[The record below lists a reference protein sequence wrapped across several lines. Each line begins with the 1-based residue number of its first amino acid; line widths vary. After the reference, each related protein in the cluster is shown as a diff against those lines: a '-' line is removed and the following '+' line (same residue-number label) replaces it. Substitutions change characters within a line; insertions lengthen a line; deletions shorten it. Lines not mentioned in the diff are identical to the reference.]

1 MPGHKTSH
9 TQLERFRLIDSLL
22 SSGETISFDDILE
35 KLRSILRDPALSEST
50 LRRDFRYMKNEL
62 AAPLEYDAKKYGWHY
77 TKTYK
82 LPSSGF
88 TDDEILALHL
98 VKKLIGQHSSE
109 DFIFKSIQTLLE
121 KISPSLNLDEEK
133 KAEPV
138 REGELDFEEAD
149 SKALT
154 IYDRIF
160 VPTRP
165 KPVLE
170 KEACEKVLFA
180 IKNNFMLDFYYNS
193 KWEPEE
199 RHRRIMPFQL
209 VLDEG
214 SLYLYGAR
222 RTEPDNPR
230 LFNLSKMHGVEV
242 ITSRS
247 FDLPPNFRF
256 HEETEQGRF
265 GAFQYDD
272 YFDFKIEFYGDA
284 RKIVREY
291 VWSDNQILEEDSE
304 HDKSILTFTT
314 SQWLPV
320 QKWLLSFG
328 GEAKPLEPDWFVAEW
343 KEIVRKMAK
352 NAE

>member
-22 SSGETISFDDILE
+22 SSGETISFDGILE

-98 VKKLIGQHSSE
+98 VQKLIGQHSSG
-109 DFIFKSIQTLLE
+109 DFIF
-121 KISPSLNLDEEK
+121 N
-133 KAEPV
+133 
-138 REGELDFEEAD
+138 

-154 IYDRIF
+154 IYDRFF
-160 VPTRP
+160 VPARP

-170 KEACEKVLFA
+170 KDACEKVLLA
-180 IKNNFMLDFYYNS
+180 LKNNFTLDFYYNS

-199 RHRRIMPFQL
+199 RHRQILPYQL
-209 VLDEG
+209 VLDDG
-214 SLYLYGAR
+214 AIYLYGAR

-230 LFNLSKMHGVEV
+230 LFNLTKMHAVEV
-242 ITSRS
+242 IRGKP
-247 FDLPPNFRF
+247 FDLPANFRF
-256 HEETEQGRF
+256 HEEAEQGRF

-272 YFDFKIEFYGDA
+272 YFDFKIEFYGEA
-284 RKIVREY
+284 RKLLHEF
-291 VWSDNQILEEDSE
+291 VWSDNQQLEENNE
-304 HDKSILTFTT
+304 KNMTTLTFTS

-320 QKWLLSFG
+320 QRWLLSFG
-328 GEAKPLEPDWFVAEW
+328 ADAKPVEPDWFVAEW
-343 KEIVRKMAK
+343 KETIRKMAE
-352 NAE
+352 NL

>member
-1 MPGHKTSH
+1 MAGHKTSH

-22 SSGETISFDDILE
+22 SSGEIVSFDDILE

-50 LRRDFRYMKNEL
+50 LRRDFHYMKNEL

-98 VKKLIGQHSSE
+98 VQKLIGQHSSG

-121 KISPSLNLDEEK
+121 KISPAVNPDEEK
-133 KAEPV
+133 KADSK
-138 REGELDFEEAD
+138 REGELDFGEAD

-160 VPTRP
+160 VPARP
-165 KPVLE
+165 KPVFE
-170 KEACEKVLFA
+170 KEACEKVLLA
-180 IKNNFMLDFYYNS
+180 LKNNFTLDFYYNS

-199 RHRRIMPFQL
+199 RHRQILPYQL

-214 SLYLYGAR
+214 AIYLYGAR

-230 LFNLSKMHGVEV
+230 LFNLTKMRDVEV
-242 ITSRS
+242 IRGKP
-247 FDLPPNFRF
+247 FELPANFRF
-256 HEETEQGRF
+256 HEEAEQGRF

-272 YFDFKIEFYGDA
+272 YFDFKIEFYGEA
-284 RKIVREY
+284 RKLVHEF
-291 VWSDNQILEEDSE
+291 VWSDNQQLEENNE
-304 HDKSILTFTT
+304 KNMTTLTFTS

-320 QKWLLSFG
+320 QRWLLSFG
-328 GEAKPLEPDWFVAEW
+328 ADAKPIEPDWFVAEW
-343 KEIVRKMAK
+343 KETIRKMA
-352 NAE
+352 EMV

>member
-1 MPGHKTSH
+1 MSGHKTSH

-22 SSGETISFDDILE
+22 SSGEIVPFDKILE
-35 KLRSILRDPALSEST
+35 YLRLELREPALSESS

-62 AAPLEYDAKKYGWHY
+62 GAPLEYDAKAYGWHY

-98 VKKLIGQHSSE
+98 VQKLIGQHSSG

-121 KISPSLNLDEEK
+121 KISPVVNSDEEK

-138 REGELDFEEAD
+138 REGELDFGEVD

-154 IYDRIF
+154 IYDRFF
-160 VPTRP
+160 VPSRP
-165 KPVLE
+165 RPVLE
-170 KEACEKVLFA
+170 KEACEKVLLA
-180 IKNNFMLDFYYNS
+180 LKNNFTLDFYYNS

-199 RHRRIMPFQL
+199 RHRQILPYQL
-209 VLDEG
+209 VLDDG
-214 SLYLYGAR
+214 AIYLYGAR

-230 LFNLSKMHGVEV
+230 LFNLTKMHAVEV
-242 ITSRS
+242 IRGKP
-247 FDLPPNFRF
+247 FDLPANFRF
-256 HEETEQGRF
+256 HEDAEQGRF

-272 YFDFKIEFYGDA
+272 YFDFKIEFYGEA
-284 RKIVREY
+284 RKLVHEF
-291 VWSDNQILEEDSE
+291 VWSDNQQLEENNE
-304 HDKSILTFTT
+304 KNMTTLTFTS

-320 QKWLLSFG
+320 QRWLLSFG
-328 GEAKPLEPDWFVAEW
+328 AEAKPVEPDWFVAEW
-343 KEIVRKMAK
+343 KETIRKMAE
-352 NAE
+352 NL

>member
-22 SSGETISFDDILE
+22 SSGETVSFDDILE

-77 TKTYK
+77 TKAFK
-82 LPSSGF
+82 LPSEGF
-88 TDDEILALHL
+88 SDDEILSL
-98 VKKLIGQHSSE
+98 KLIRKLLAQNSSE
-109 DFIFKSIQTLLE
+109 DIFYKSFDALLE
-121 KISPSLNLDEEK
+121 RITPAERAEKNDADLPLLDLEPQISLS
-133 KAEPV
+133 
-138 REGELDFEEAD
+138 
-149 SKALT
+149 
-154 IYDRIF
+154 DRFF
-160 VPTRP
+160 VAARP
-165 KPVLE
+165 KPLVD
-170 KEACEKVLFA
+170 KEVSEKVLYA
-180 IKNNFMLDFYYNS
+180 LKNNFTLDFNYNS

-199 RHRRIMPFQL
+199 HHRQIFPYQL

-256 HEETEQGRF
+256 HEEAEQGRF

-272 YFDFKIEFYGDA
+272 YFDFKIEFYGEA

-291 VWSDNQILEEDSE
+291 MWSDNQILEEDSQN
-304 HDKSILTFTT
+304 DKSILTFTS
-314 SQWLPV
+314 SQWLPL
-320 QKWLLSFG
+320 QKWLLSLG
-328 GEAKPLEPDWFVAEW
+328 AEAKPLEPDWFVAEW
-343 KEIVRKMAK
+343 KEIVRRMAK

>member
-22 SSGETISFDDILE
+22 SSGEIVSFDDILE

-62 AAPLEYDAKKYGWHY
+62 ATPLEYDAKKYGWHY

-98 VKKLIGQHSSE
+98 VQKLIGQHSSG

-138 REGELDFEEAD
+138 REGELDFGEAD

-160 VPTRP
+160 VPARP

-170 KEACEKVLFA
+170 KEACEKVLLA
-180 IKNNFMLDFYYNS
+180 LKNNFTLDFYYNS

-199 RHRRIMPFQL
+199 RHRQILPYQL
-209 VLDEG
+209 VL
-214 SLYLYGAR
+214 
-222 RTEPDNPR
+222 
-230 LFNLSKMHGVEV
+230 
-242 ITSRS
+242 
-247 FDLPPNFRF
+247 
-256 HEETEQGRF
+256 
-265 GAFQYDD
+265 
-272 YFDFKIEFYGDA
+272 
-284 RKIVREY
+284 
-291 VWSDNQILEEDSE
+291 
-304 HDKSILTFTT
+304 
-314 SQWLPV
+314 
-320 QKWLLSFG
+320 
-328 GEAKPLEPDWFVAEW
+328 
-343 KEIVRKMAK
+343 
-352 NAE
+352 